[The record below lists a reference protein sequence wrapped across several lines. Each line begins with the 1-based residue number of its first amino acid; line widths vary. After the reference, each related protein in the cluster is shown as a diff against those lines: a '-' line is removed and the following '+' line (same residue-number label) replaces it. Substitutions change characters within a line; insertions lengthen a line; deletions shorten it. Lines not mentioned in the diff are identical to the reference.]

1 MDTIHCWLD
10 VNLLLVGG
18 LLAVLHLLVVDFLVR
33 LGSEFEGSWI
43 QVQSVPSVSRRKLG
57 NKRHLP
63 TIIIDV
69 IITHLIAS
77 LSGLIIILMFTIVI
91 SPAESLIWGLP
102 PCRQVFVTV
111 CLFSCI
117 LLVVHK
123 NSAVEIKGNCVWSWD
138 RCCCVISFPFKF

>member
-1 MDTIHCWLD
+1 MGTIHCWLD
-10 VNLLLVGG
+10 VNHLLVTG
-18 LLAVLHLLVVDFLVR
+18 LLDVLHLFVEDFLVR
-33 LGSEFEGSWI
+33 LGSYFEGSLI

-57 NKRHLP
+57 
-63 TIIIDV
+63 DV
-69 IITHLIAS
+69 IITHLVAS
-77 LSGLIIILMFTIVI
+77 LTGLIIILMLTIVI

-123 NSAVEIKGNCVWSWD
+123 NSAVEINGICVWSWD
-138 RCCCVISFPFKF
+138 RCCCVISFPI

>member
-1 MDTIHCWLD
+1 MGTIHCLLD
-10 VNLLLVGG
+10 LIVLLCYKSPFCSSIASGSFPRAPRIIVWGESDPGAVSSLS
-18 LLAVLHLLVVDFLVR
+18 LLP
-33 LGSEFEGSWI
+33 E
-43 QVQSVPSVSRRKLG
+43 VS

-69 IITHLIAS
+69 IITHLVAS
-77 LSGLIIILMFTIVI
+77 LTGLIIILMFTIPI

-102 PCRQVFVTV
+102 PCRQVVVTV

-123 NSAVEIKGNCVWSWD
+123 DSAVEFKGNCIWSWD
-138 RCCCVISFPFKF
+138 RCCCVISFPI